1 MGWFSE
7 LRYREMITGAAIHDL
22 HAPARWR
29 KAADPDKIR
38 AEYGKDGVFICYDY
52 LTKRGLASITSP
64 LLEYGQK
71 SRPAY

>member
-1 MGWFSE
+1 MQKKN
-7 LRYREMITGAAIHDL
+7 
-22 HAPARWR
+22 APR
-29 KAADPDKIR
+29 KAADPDKIH

-71 SRPAY
+71 SRPAYQYTEACLGAW

>member
-1 MGWFSE
+1 MQKKN
-7 LRYREMITGAAIHDL
+7 
-22 HAPARWR
+22 APR
-29 KAADPDKIR
+29 KAADPDKIH